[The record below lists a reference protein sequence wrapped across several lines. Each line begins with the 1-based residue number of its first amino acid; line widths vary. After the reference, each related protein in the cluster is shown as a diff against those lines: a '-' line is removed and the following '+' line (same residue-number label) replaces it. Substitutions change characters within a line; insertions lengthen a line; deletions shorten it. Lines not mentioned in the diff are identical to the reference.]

1 MLTSDAIENFFQYLL
16 FEKGST
22 KATVNSYKDDLKQ
35 FFLTFPNKTELAL
48 LNEYDI
54 SDFMKTQLNK
64 GLSVSTVLRRISSIK
79 HFYNFLFNE
88 KLIDFQVSKFDKPK
102 TIKTLPTCLTN
113 EEVEALLE
121 VPDISKVDG
130 ARDLAMLELMYS
142 TGMRV
147 SELLNLKMKDVNFE
161 KRVIK
166 IIGKGKKTRIV
177 PFGDYAHERIA
188 FYFDKFRKNN
198 KKIKSEY
205 LFLNRYG
212 NVLSRQYFF
221 LRIKK
226 YASLAGITK
235 NISPHT
241 LRHSFATHML
251 DSHAELRAVQELLGH
266 TNLATT
272 QIYTHI
278 STRRILE
285 AYDLYTRKK

>member
-1 MLTSDAIENFFQYLL
+1 MLSEDSD
-16 FEKGST
+16 G
-22 KATVNSYKDDLKQ
+22 
-35 FFLTFPNKTELAL
+35 NKIY
-48 LNEYDI
+48 EYDI

-121 VPDISKVDG
+121 VPDTSKVDG

-198 KKIKSEY
+198 KKIKRFWSLGY
-205 LFLNRYG
+205 WNR
-212 NVLSRQYFF
+212 
-221 LRIKK
+221 
-226 YASLAGITK
+226 
-235 NISPHT
+235 
-241 LRHSFATHML
+241 
-251 DSHAELRAVQELLGH
+251 
-266 TNLATT
+266 
-272 QIYTHI
+272 
-278 STRRILE
+278 RRC
-285 AYDLYTRKK
+285 

>member
-35 FFLTFPNKTELAL
+35 FFLTFPNKTELAS

-121 VPDISKVDG
+121 VPD
-130 ARDLAMLELMYS
+130 
-142 TGMRV
+142 T
-147 SELLNLKMKDVNFE
+147 
-161 KRVIK
+161 
-166 IIGKGKKTRIV
+166 
-177 PFGDYAHERIA
+177 
-188 FYFDKFRKNN
+188 
-198 KKIKSEY
+198 
-205 LFLNRYG
+205 
-212 NVLSRQYFF
+212 
-221 LRIKK
+221 
-226 YASLAGITK
+226 
-235 NISPHT
+235 
-241 LRHSFATHML
+241 
-251 DSHAELRAVQELLGH
+251 
-266 TNLATT
+266 
-272 QIYTHI
+272 
-278 STRRILE
+278 
-285 AYDLYTRKK
+285 